1 MPKPFACD
9 MTAIAAADRPLH
21 HQLTRELV
29 EEAAIHAVEGG
40 FQFELSAD
48 AFDRVARFVSKE
60 RLCCPFLDFRIELSA
75 DREVVRLTLTGPP
88 GAGDFIRAEL
98 HLP

>member
-29 EEAAIHAVEGG
+29 AEATIQPIEGG
-40 FQFELSAD
+40 YQFELPVE

-75 DREVVRLTLTGPP
+75 DREVVRLTLTGPS
-88 GAGDFIRAEL
+88 GASDFIRAEL